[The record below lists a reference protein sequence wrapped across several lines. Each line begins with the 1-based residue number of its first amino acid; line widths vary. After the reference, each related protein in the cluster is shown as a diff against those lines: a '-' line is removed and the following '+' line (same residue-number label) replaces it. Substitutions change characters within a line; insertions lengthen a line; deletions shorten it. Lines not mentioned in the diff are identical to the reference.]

1 MIVGYSIGN
10 LIQPLICKRHA
21 NVLCLT
27 AIDAATKRPT
37 AVLVGA
43 VVDEALLAEEALAAK
58 GFHVDRDSV
67 AGPHVRDRRAD
78 FFHDADHLMTDR
90 DPLHRSRHAAVL
102 DVQIARADARQCYL
116 NDRISRAVSSALASQ
131 PSRIFL
137 PVCMCR

>member
-10 LIQPLICKRHA
+10 LIQPLIRKRHA

-43 VVDEALLAEEALAAK
+43 VVDESLLAKEALAAK

-67 AGPHVRDRRAD
+67 TRANVRDRRAD
-78 FFHDADHLMTDR
+78 LFNDTDHLVTDR

-102 DVQIARADARQCYL
+102 DVQIA
-116 NDRISRAVSSALASQ
+116 
-131 PSRIFL
+131 
-137 PVCMCR
+137 